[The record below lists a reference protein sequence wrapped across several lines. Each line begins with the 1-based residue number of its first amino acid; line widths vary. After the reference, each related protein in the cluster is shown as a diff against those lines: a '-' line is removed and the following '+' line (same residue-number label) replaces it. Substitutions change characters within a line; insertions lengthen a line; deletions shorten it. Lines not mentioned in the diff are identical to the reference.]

1 MGGANSG
8 MQATTDIQ
16 TKTGIETKVDSQAL
30 AIDSDIIQI
39 ARVLCIYFM
48 IHVHLYPGFDVIVL
62 PDWMMPIRIVVSDIF
77 GRASVPLLSIISG
90 YLAISSFSKR
100 GYGRAIGNKALTL
113 MSTLAVWNIFAIA
126 LAFIAWHVMANQT
139 DAYLELTSAT
149 LPQVVYSL
157 IFSVDNGS
165 LQVSHAFLRDLFMC
179 FALMPLIQVYCR
191 WLNPFLG
198 MILLCTVIYIVGVE
212 PVIYRE
218 NILICFVAG
227 VYLKQVD
234 FRLSSIERWALLII
248 PAFLFF
254 AWIELTGRLEIYES
268 HDVVQLAKRFAVAS
282 TILLAS
288 TWLAKT
294 SLRRFLLMISPPVF
308 LVFLSHNLAF
318 GVLWSAWAMTV
329 GADIGSTYA
338 IYLFG
343 APLIT
348 WASAF
353 LVYPFL
359 QRLPDVIR
367 IPLTGK

>member
-1 MGGANSG
+1 MH
-8 MQATTDIQ
+8 ATTDIQ
-16 TKTGIETKVDSQAL
+16 AKPGIEAKVDSQAS
-30 AIDSDIIQI
+30 ATDSDIIQI

-100 GYGRAIGNKALTL
+100 GYGSAIRTKALTL
-113 MSTLAVWNIFAIA
+113 MSTLALWNVFAIA
-126 LAFIAWHVMANQT
+126 LALIAWSAMGTET
-139 DAYLELTSAT
+139 DALLELSSAT

-165 LQVSHAFLRDLFMC
+165 LQLSHAFLRDLFMC
-179 FALMPLIQVYCR
+179 FALVPIIQVYCSR
-191 WLNPFLG
+191 LNPLLG
-198 MILLCTVIYIVGVE
+198 MVLLCAFIYLVGIE

-227 VYLKQVD
+227 VYLQQIN
-234 FRLSSIERWALLII
+234 FRLGSIERWAFLVI
-248 PAFLFF
+248 PAFLVF
-254 AWIELTGRLEIYES
+254 AWIEFTGRVELYEI

-294 SLRRFLLMISPPVF
+294 FLRRFLLKISRPVF
-308 LVFLSHNLAF
+308 LVFLSHNLGF
-318 GVLWSAWAMTV
+318 GVIWSVWMLAQGPEINSAYV
-329 GADIGSTYA
+329 

-343 APLIT
+343 APLIV
-348 WASAF
+348 WAIAY
-353 LVYPFL
+353 LIYPWL
-359 QRLPDVIR
+359 LRLPSAMR
-367 IPLTGK
+367 IPLIGK